1 MDFRKYKGISHNVMT
16 NFCITEV
23 SIKRGRK
30 CMGKEVRLRLL
41 NQLDIDSLKEQGSW
55 ASVKELQTVIPFH
68 SKHYRNILEK
78 CKTAPA
84 TISPADLIFATRF
97 IATVLFIHVKGT
109 RLMTYQYLTVEM
121 FYKAKSSK
129 GFIDQKSL
137 RLLLTISSIHFYLI
151 KRVWI

>member
-1 MDFRKYKGISHNVMT
+1 MGIGERASDSHSFSQRT
-16 NFCITEV
+16 
-23 SIKRGRK
+23 
-30 CMGKEVRLRLL
+30 
-41 NQLDIDSLKEQGSW
+41 
-55 ASVKELQTVIPFH
+55 LQEHIGEM
-68 SKHYRNILEK
+68 EK

-109 RLMTYQYLTVEM
+109 LLMTYQYLTVEM